1 VKRVATYNPQEHEY
15 IDEAGNIYDFYAGT
29 SEFPDEAMTL
39 IRFKEGSLTLQE
51 AYSIILNLARVPKNK
66 FTQSEFFGDACVIL
80 GAGTLEGLQQLQN
93 LNNQEI
99 KIDQTNE

>member
-1 VKRVATYNPQEHEY
+1 MNRVATYNPKTRTFTDKDGTEHP
-15 IDEAGNIYDFYAGT
+15 FYCGT
-29 SEFPDEAMTL
+29 SEFPDEAMVL

-51 AYSIILNLARVPKNK
+51 AYTCILNLARVPKSK
-66 FTQSEFFGDACVIL
+66 FTQSEFVGDMCVVM
-80 GAGTLEGLQQLQN
+80 GAATLEGLQKLQN